1 MTQDRE
7 MRTRLLDAAQ
17 ALVQRV
23 GANAMSFQD
32 LSDAVGIRKASV
44 HHHFPTK
51 SDLLRALIDRYAEYF
66 LGVVRTIATSRG
78 SGLEQ
83 FRKYCGLFEA
93 TLASDRGDKACP
105 CGMLGAEIATLDE
118 KPAVRLREFYRANA
132 RLLGEILERGRAD
145 GSLDFDG
152 AGESLAWLVFSHL
165 EGAMLVARVE
175 GGAKSLR
182 AQCKQFEKL
191 IAA

>member
-1 MTQDRE
+1 
-7 MRTRLLDAAQ
+7 MRTQLLDAAQ
-17 ALVQRV
+17 SLVQRV

-51 SDLLRALIDRYAEYF
+51 SDLLLALIERYADYF
-66 LGVVRTIATSRG
+66 LGIVHKIAASRV
-78 SGLEQ
+78 SGLDQ
-83 FRKYCGLFEA
+83 FRKYYGLFE
-93 TLASDRGDKACP
+93 TTIASWPGDKACP

-118 KPAVRLREFYRANA
+118 KPAARLREFYRANA
-132 RLLGEILERGRAD
+132 RVLGEMLEHGRAD
-145 GSLDFDG
+145 RSLKFDG
-152 AGESLAWLVFSHL
+152 TGESLAWVTFSHL

-175 GGAKSLR
+175 GGAKQFR